1 MPKLKRIYLAL
12 FATALLIAL
21 NLIPLPSTA
30 QSKNNCTQTIIDAD
44 QKYLEGDRQAAEKLY
59 RQCKKPFSEELADTY
74 FPDPITD
81 PAKLSPASAVYWKN
95 IQKEQKRGNT
105 SRILAS
111 VENLTKKDPAFV
123 PAYNLLSEVEFKE
136 QNKNNQA
143 KILQVLEQG
152 VTLFPNDADLA
163 MARVGALRSNK
174 QWINSSIAARQFAIV
189 NPDHSE
195 AKEFQKIADKDFKRF
210 KGKIKTQYIATGT
223 LGTVGNIFLGGGNT
237 ASKVTP
243 TIQYGRMLID
253 GESGTGKR
261 LAEGYKQQLRLV
273 NDPQV
278 NDYIDR
284 IGQDMAKLMGR
295 NDFEYEF
302 YVVNDNAFNAF
313 ALPGGK
319 VFVNTGA
326 IMAANSEAEL
336 AGLIGHE
343 VAHAVLSH
351 GYQGMSR
358 SSFFGSLNSFVDKST
373 GLSFSGIAANLAL
386 NAYSRNQ
393 EKQADIL
400 GARALNSYG
409 YAADGASNLF
419 KTLNSLTKNSPPEYL
434 SSHPS
439 SSRRVEYLEALVQQ
453 NGYNRFAYEG
463 MKEHNEVRDRL
474 KSVLGKR

>member
-1 MPKLKRIYLAL
+1 MYKFKRIYLA
-12 FATALLIAL
+12 FFTSALLITL
-21 NLIPLPSTA
+21 NLIPFPSQA
-30 QSKNNCTQTIIDAD
+30 QNNSNCTQTIINAD

-59 RQCKKPFSEELADTY
+59 RQCKKPLSEELANTY

-81 PAKLSPASAVYWKN
+81 PSKLSPASAVYWKN
-95 IQKEQKRGNT
+95 IQKEKQRNNANRLLT
-105 SRILAS
+105 A
-111 VENLTKKDPAFV
+111 VDNLIKKDPAFV
-123 PAYNLLSEVEFKE
+123 PAYSVLSEIDYKG
-136 QNKNNQA
+136 QTKNNQA

-163 MARVGALRSNK
+163 MARVTALRGNK
-174 QWINSSIAARQFAIV
+174 QWIDSSIAARQFAIV
-189 NPDHSE
+189 NPDHPQT
-195 AKEFQKIADKDFKRF
+195 KEFQKIATKDFKRF

-261 LAEGYKQQLRLV
+261 LAEGYKKQLRLV
-273 NDPQV
+273 DEPLV
-278 NDYIDR
+278 NEYIDR

-302 YVVNDNAFNAF
+302 YVVNNNAFNAF

-326 IMAANSEAEL
+326 ILAANSEAEL

-358 SSFFGSLNSFVDKST
+358 ASFFGSLNSFVSNST
-373 GLSFSGIAANLAL
+373 GLSYSGIAANLAL

-419 KTLNSLTKNSPPEYL
+419 RTLNSITKTRPPEYL
-434 SSHPS
+434 STHPS
-439 SSRRVEYLEALVQQ
+439 SSRRVEYLDALIQQ

-474 KSVLGKR
+474 KSVL